1 MNPFYNAATKIQS
14 KAVMEWS
21 RAGKKIVGYTCSY
34 TPAEIFHAADI
45 LPVRL
50 RGLETDGMEIADA
63 YYGPFVCS
71 FPKCILQLAGKGE
84 LSFLDGAI
92 ITPGCDAMRRLDEC
106 WRKAG
111 DDYKGIVPDYFYY
124 FDVPHKVEPHGMAWY
139 VQEIRN
145 LIKSVEDHFEVE
157 ITDEKLSASIKLYNQ
172 GRGLLRELEDLR
184 AGEAVPVSGTQ
195 AFAAAVAAVV
205 SPRDEYTQTLEDWL
219 SVVKENTPLENDGKR
234 LLLIGSISDEIDLVE
249 LIEESANAVVVGENL
264 CFGVQ
269 YESSLVSEEGDPVA
283 ALAAHYLGKSICPR
297 MFGKYKER
305 LALLVEK
312 IKRLKVDGVVMQ
324 NIRFCD
330 LHGAENALFERDLEA
345 MGVSCIRIEREYGP
359 LTEKGRIKLR
369 INAFLDRISQNNQ
382 QSALTA

>member
-1 MNPFYNAATKIQS
+1 
-14 KAVMEWS
+14 
-21 RAGKKIVGYTCSY
+21 
-34 TPAEIFHAADI
+34 
-45 LPVRL
+45 
-50 RGLETDGMEIADA
+50 
-63 YYGPFVCS
+63 
-71 FPKCILQLAGKGE
+71 
-84 LSFLDGAI
+84 
-92 ITPGCDAMRRLDEC
+92 
-106 WRKAG
+106 
-111 DDYKGIVPDYFYY
+111 
-124 FDVPHKVEPHGMAWY
+124 MAWY

-157 ITDEKLSASIKLYNQ
+157 ITDEKLSASIKLYNR

-184 AGEAVPVSGTQ
+184 AGERVPVSGTQ